1 MFSEYILKMVP
12 RVMTQVDRDKHS
24 KNYGDCDR
32 NHWHLKIRDFS
43 SAILQQTG
51 LSLALLYQVDFPG
64 NIFYGNDMVKEW
76 AQGTVYYWMSIQL
89 RDGSFNEYYPNE
101 HGFPPTA
108 FSLYAMCEVY
118 RRLEME
124 DAEILLAFRKT
135 ARYLTTR
142 IEQKAYN
149 QELASITALYAAY
162 LILKEEWILTGL
174 NRKLDRI
181 LQLQSKEGWFPEYG
195 GADIGYLS
203 VSLDMLAE
211 YYTLSHD
218 DKVLEPLNRIV
229 DFLQYFV
236 HPDATV
242 GGEYASRNTIYFLPG
257 GLQTM
262 SCLGNSSAEAM
273 IQVLYGNTGKAFYF
287 LDAVDDRYFSHYLM
301 HSFLRAVEKR
311 NRESVVCDIAKLPFE
326 HNQTKYF
333 EHAGLLSYTQG
344 SKYII
349 IGGYKGGVCRVFDGE
364 TACFE
369 DYGYRVKI
377 GEGKIAATNWQ
388 NGHYKIE
395 YSDGTMNITGRMN
408 LVKQKVSTPIMHM
421 GLRAVSAVVGNKIIG
436 MLKNMIILV
445 DKQTDITFER
455 QITIEEESVCIRDRI
470 SSPQKIDVECAD
482 GFSLRHVAS
491 GKFFTLTDM
500 GHHSRKIYPNITD
513 ICLERKFNYKSR
525 EIEETVLGS

>member
-1 MFSEYILKMVP
+1 MFSEYILKIAP
-12 RVMTQVDRDKHS
+12 RVMTQVDRDRHS

-51 LSLALLYQVDFPG
+51 LSMALLYQVDFPG

-76 AQGTVYYWMSIQL
+76 AQSTVYYWMSIQL
-89 RDGSFNEYYPNE
+89 RDGSFNEYYPHE

-124 DAEILLAFRKT
+124 DAGILHAFRKT
-135 ARYLTTR
+135 AGYLTTH
-142 IEQKAYN
+142 IEPKAYN

-162 LILKEEWILTGL
+162 MVLKEEWILAGL
-174 NRKLDRI
+174 NKKLDRI

-211 YYTLSHD
+211 YYFLSHD
-218 DKVLEPLNRIV
+218 DKVIEPLNRIV
-229 DFLQYFV
+229 EFLKYFV
-236 HPDATV
+236 HPDGTV

-273 IQVLYGNTGKAFYF
+273 IWVLYGNTGKVFYF
-287 LDAVDDRYFSHYLM
+287 LDAVDDRYFSHYLL
-301 HSFLRAVEKR
+301 HSFLRAMEKR
-311 NRESVVCDIAKLPFE
+311 EQRSAAGDIAKLPFE
-326 HNQTKYF
+326 HDQITYF
-333 EHAGLLSYTQG
+333 KHAGLLSYTQG

-349 IGGYKGGVCRVFDGE
+349 IGGYKGGVCRAFDGG

-388 NGHYKIE
+388 NENYQVE
-395 YSDGTMNITGRMN
+395 YSGSAMVITGRMN
-408 LVKQKVSTPIMHM
+408 LVKQKVSTPVMHM

-455 QITIEEESVCIRDRI
+455 RITIGEEEICIRDRI
-470 SSPQKIDVECAD
+470 RSPRQINVECAD

-491 GKFFTLTDM
+491 GKFFALTDM
-500 GHHSRKIYPNITD
+500 GNHSRSIYPNITD
-513 ICLERKFNYKSR
+513 ICLERKFYFESG
-525 EIEETVLGS
+525 EIEETVL

>member
-1 MFSEYILKMVP
+1 MFSEYILKNIPKVL
-12 RVMTQVDRDKHS
+12 TQVDRDKHS

-51 LSLALLYQVDFPG
+51 LSMALMYQVDFPG
-64 NIFYGNDMVKEW
+64 NTFYGNDMVKEW
-76 AQGTVYYWMSIQL
+76 AESTVYYWMSIQL
-89 RDGSFNEYYPNE
+89 RDGSFNEYYPHE

-124 DAEILLAFRKT
+124 DTAVLKAFGKT
-135 ARYLTTR
+135 AKYLVEH
-142 IEQKAYN
+142 IEEKAYN

-162 LILKEEWILTGL
+162 LILKEEWILNGL
-174 NRKLDRI
+174 NKKLERI
-181 LQLQSKEGWFPEYG
+181 LQLQSEEGWFPEYG

-211 YYTLSHD
+211 YYCLSHD
-218 DKVLEPLNRIV
+218 DRVIEPLNRIV
-229 DFLQYFV
+229 DFLKYFV

-242 GGEYASRNTIYFLPG
+242 GGEYASRNTIYFLPS

-262 SCLGNSSAEAM
+262 SDMGNMSAEAM
-273 IQVLYGNTGKAFYF
+273 IRILYGNTEKDLYF
-287 LDAVDDRYFSHYLM
+287 LDAVDDRYFSHYLL
-301 HSFLRAVEKR
+301 HSFLRALEKR
-311 NRESVVCDIAKLPFE
+311 NRKTFVDNVVKLPF
-326 HNQTKYF
+326 QYDQIKFF

-349 IGGYKGGVCRVFDGE
+349 IGGYKGGVCRVFDGD

-377 GEGKIAATNWQ
+377 GEGKVAATNWQ
-388 NGHYKIE
+388 NENYNIK
-395 YSDGTMNITGRMN
+395 YDGNTMVISGKMN
-408 LVKQKVSTPIMHM
+408 MVKQKISTPIMHM
-421 GLRAVSAVVGNKIIG
+421 GLRVVSAVVGNKIIG

-445 DKQTDITFER
+445 NKQTDIAFER
-455 QITIEEESVCIRDRI
+455 QIVIGETEIQIRDRI
-470 SSPQKIDVECAD
+470 NSPQGINVECAD

-491 GKFFTLTDM
+491 GKFFTPTDM
-500 GHHSRKIYPNITD
+500 GCHSRQIYSNTRD
-513 ICLERKFNYKSR
+513 IYLERKFIFASR
-525 EIEETVLGS
+525 KIEETVLE